1 MAQAREV
8 RGLKCDDTYRTAAG
22 KIIWTR
28 FEEMVSFTEV
38 ALAGEDIE
46 GVHDMRVA
54 SRRLRAAIEI
64 FQDAFPK
71 RKLRPMLREVKL
83 LADALGGV
91 RDRDV
96 MLARLEADKAGRP
109 RSQQLVLAEMIQ
121 EAEEERT
128 RARAALQAKIDA
140 LESENF
146 RRRFLALVAKE
157 TM

>member
-1 MAQAREV
+1 
-8 RGLKCDDTYRTAAG
+8 
-22 KIIWTR
+22 
-28 FEEMVSFTEV
+28 
-38 ALAGEDIE
+38 
-46 GVHDMRVA
+46 MRVA

>member
-1 MAQAREV
+1 MAHAREV
-8 RGLKCDDTYRTAAG
+8 RGLSCDETYRSAAG
-22 KIIWTR
+22 KILWTR

-71 RKLRPMLREVKL
+71 RRLRPMLREVKQ

-96 MLARLEADKAGRP
+96 MIARLERDKAGRP
-109 RSQQLVLAEMIQ
+109 RSEQLVLAELIQ
-121 EAEEERT
+121 EAQEERM
-128 RARAALQAKIDA
+128 RARQALQAKIDG
-140 LESENF
+140 LEGEDF
-146 RRRFLALVAKE
+146 RRRFLAFVAKE